1 MTELKNKRESGLNS
15 CSCSCMPIS
24 EKTLMK
30 MLEISAYRSFGSGPE
45 RLLDKSS
52 WITFYNAVAE
62 EIMYDLEGQGVYVER
77 LSLEHSWDTRD
88 SCPSVPFDL
97 ASKLLDNTSSN
108 EHWKRALRTAAEKHY
123 LKGR

>member
-1 MTELKNKRESGLNS
+1 
-15 CSCSCMPIS
+15 
-24 EKTLMK
+24 

>member
-62 EIMYDLEGQGVYVER
+62 EIMYDLSIDDIIEITE
-77 LSLEHSWDTRD
+77 
-88 SCPSVPFDL
+88 
-97 ASKLLDNTSSN
+97 
-108 EHWKRALRTAAEKHY
+108 KRAIYFEKAINE
-123 LKGR
+123 